1 HRLTLPTWSD
11 QLQSYTLEYNGR
23 ATEPSVKNIQLVESQ
38 NSPDLKFQLGK
49 VGADRFNVDYKRPY
63 SALQAFAIAV
73 AVFDDKL
80 FCSPAPPLLRHAL
93 QLRDKL
99 FHRSS

>member
-1 HRLTLPTWSD
+1 MPARHA
-11 QLQSYTLEYNGR
+11 
-23 ATEPSVKNIQLVESQ
+23 AT
-38 NSPDLKFQLGK
+38 GK

-80 FCSPAPPLLRHAL
+80 LCSPAPPILRTAL
-93 QLRDKL
+93 SLKDKL
-99 FHRSS
+99 LHRTT